1 MRERAGAENRFGA
14 FIYLFPPRNRS
25 PVETC
30 RHTLG
35 MGSEAPERS
44 DERKI
49 ILQHCTQNQQRQ
61 AAQSAQDAQTPQ
73 TQYVCADADG
83 KLPSCAPLANPYVPF
98 QQTGSEQYQAD
109 YGLIRGTIF
118 PGLDLPY
125 RGMVNTEPKTGT
137 QLAQIQALGFAINEL
152 GLYLDTHRD
161 DEEATALYNQYAER
175 YEDALQQY
183 QQSGGNLTQ
192 MLSAQSGSY
201 RWPDDPWP
209 WDYRKEG

>member
-1 MRERAGAENRFGA
+1 MRERAGAESRFGA

-35 MGSEAPERS
+35 MGGEAPERS

-83 KLPSCAPLANPYVPF
+83 KLPSCAPLHMYRSSRREV
-98 QQTGSEQYQAD
+98 SS
-109 YGLIRGTIF
+109 IRRI
-118 PGLDLPY
+118 
-125 RGMVNTEPKTGT
+125 
-137 QLAQIQALGFAINEL
+137 
-152 GLYLDTHRD
+152 
-161 DEEATALYNQYAER
+161 TA
-175 YEDALQQY
+175 
-183 QQSGGNLTQ
+183 
-192 MLSAQSGSY
+192 
-201 RWPDDPWP
+201 
-209 WDYRKEG
+209 